1 MEEAGPE
8 MQTYLGDLY
17 RIGKIVNQDYGA
29 AVAQDLAL
37 ARSNLGI
44 MYRYGLGVPQNDTEA
59 LKLFLKAAD
68 QEDASAFLFLGHMYL
83 EGRGCKCDPEKALYC
98 FLKSARMG
106 HPQAIELFARYGLD
120 R

>member
-44 MYRYGLGVPQNDTEA
+44 MYRDGL
-59 LKLFLKAAD
+59 
-68 QEDASAFLFLGHMYL
+68 AFPKMIP
-83 EGRGCKCDPEKALYC
+83 RP
-98 FLKSARMG
+98 
-106 HPQAIELFARYGLD
+106 
-120 R
+120 